1 MGSTSDSTSPRSAGR
16 AAATRERILDM
27 ARSAFAAKGFDGTNL
42 VGDVLE
48 PAAVSAGSF
57 YHQFRSKSD
66 LYTTVV
72 EEAAAGWHA
81 PLASVAGAGQRDI
94 TDIGELAGVARQA
107 YRGVFDVVDQHEDLV
122 RIQMRDRYHPDPA
135 VYAPLRA
142 LRAGWITTLTNAYRD
157 VLAEPAAAAELT
169 VSLALGTI
177 AFYLDIPTA
186 ERTKVRHRL
195 IDNLTAFT
203 LGGLSALEDRD
214 RGDPAG

>member
-1 MGSTSDSTSPRSAGR
+1 MGSPSDSSTAPGRGR
-16 AAATRERILDM
+16 AAATRERILDT

-66 LYTTVV
+66 LYTVV
-72 EEAAAGWHA
+72 VQEAAAGWHA
-81 PLASVAGAGQRDI
+81 PLASVADAGPRDI
-94 TDIGELAGVARQA
+94 GDLAGVARQA

-122 RIQMRDRYHPDPA
+122 RIQMRDRYHPDPE

-142 LRAGWITTLTNAYRD
+142 LRAGWITTLTSVYRQ

-169 VSLALGTI
+169 VSLALGTV
-177 AFYLDIPTA
+177 AFYLDIPQA
-186 ERTKVRHRL
+186 ERSKVRGRL

-203 LGGLSALEDRD
+203 LGGLAALDARD
-214 RGDPAG
+214 RGDTDAD